1 MKNST
6 KFVLSMSAL
15 ALMAAE
21 AATAGFTGYII
32 RNADNGTA
40 PVINAST
47 SNSINASIEI
57 ARQKIGFG
65 SNDVNGRTIGE
76 ISLMD
81 IMRNDAGTA
90 LKPYVNIWVTNG
102 LGNYAVISISP
113 AQWGGPGAGS
123 LSTSYSTMN
132 GLVTAPNNRGPGQDV
147 YVYETTNA
155 TGAETAPSGAQ
166 INSNK
171 GTSWLSSRGLGNY
184 LTISDISDLVI
195 APPPSSWFAG
205 TNGTGSGAPRELGT
219 GLAFGFN
226 WIMGAANPIAGSPP
240 AGYSQF
246 TAYDLSGVSVVP
258 APGALAL
265 LGVAGLVGG
274 RRRRA

>member
-40 PVINAST
+40 PVINSST

-81 IMRNDAGTA
+81 ITRNDNGLAF
-90 LKPYVNIWVTNG
+90 KPYVNIWVTNG
-102 LGNYAVISISP
+102 AGNYAVISISP
-113 AQWGGPGAGS
+113 WGGPGAGS
-123 LSTSYSTMN
+123 LSTSYTAMN
-132 GLVTAPNNRGPGQDV
+132 GLGNTPDNHGPGQDV
-147 YVYETTNA
+147 YVYETTGA
-155 TGAETAPSGAQ
+155 TGRATEASGAQ

-171 GTSWLSSRGLGNY
+171 GSSWLSSRGTGNY

-205 TNGTGSGAPRELGT
+205 ANGTGSGAPRELGT

-265 LGVAGLVGG
+265 LGVAGLAGG

>member
-32 RNADNGTA
+32 RTADNGTA

-81 IMRNDAGTA
+81 IMRNDVGTA

-123 LSTSYSTMN
+123 LSTSYSAM
-132 GLVTAPNNRGPGQDV
+132 
-147 YVYETTNA
+147 Y
-155 TGAETAPSGAQ
+155 
-166 INSNK
+166 
-171 GTSWLSSRGLGNY
+171 
-184 LTISDISDLVI
+184 
-195 APPPSSWFAG
+195 PPSSPSFS
-205 TNGTGSGAPRELGT
+205 NKR
-219 GLAFGFN
+219 
-226 WIMGAANPIAGSPP
+226 P
-240 AGYSQF
+240 A
-246 TAYDLSGVSVVP
+246 VVP
-258 APGALAL
+258 SRKGETIS
-265 LGVAGLVGG
+265 
-274 RRRRA
+274 RN